1 MRLAYT
7 DKHFA
12 PMGVSMPGVPML
24 LDDQE
29 RFIEVP
35 QRWLLEL
42 AILNGR
48 TRSAATWRSYAEALY
63 DWLRTGVTNGW
74 RWEDATET
82 QLATYRNNMLAS
94 QTAFGRPHSES
105 TINGRLRRVI
115 YFYRW
120 AARNDLLPHRDL
132 VYESVLVSRDAQWEL
147 LGHLGIRRQRESPRL
162 LLRDY
167 RRQPRG
173 LSRGEILAI
182 RSQLTNE
189 RDRLIMDWGLY
200 TGARLGEIHGLSVDR
215 IPRVQPGFASP
226 FVQLDL
232 HMTKGRRRRWLWV
245 PLELVD
251 RTWRYIDRDRRRL
264 VRDGARPPALWLGR
278 WGRPLARGSIEG
290 MFRHACLRA
299 GTEGHFHMLR
309 HTYAIVMLRILT
321 YVNRKRGLAGSTNA
335 LKAVQILLGHAGLAS
350 TAIYLQ
356 SLQVDEPTMGSA
368 VEALGDL
375 LNPQRYPA

>member
-1 MRLAYT
+1 MLAMSACSGFWLSIIYPAATTRPAAAPPGDSPCIRLYMDENAQSVIVETRLTSLRSPNSIRLSFCILWVCLLMRLAYT
-7 DKHFA
+7 DNHFA

-48 TRSAATWRSYAEALY
+48 TRSPATWRSYAEALY
-63 DWLRTGVTNGW
+63 DWLRTCVTNSW
-74 RWEDATET
+74 RWEDAIDS
-82 QLATYRNNMLAS
+82 QLATHRNNMLAN

-132 VYESVLVSRDAQWEL
+132 VYESVLVSRDAQREL
-147 LGHLGIRRQRESPRL
+147 LGHLGMRRQRESPRL

-182 RSQLTNE
+182 RSQLTSE

-232 HMTKGRRRRWLWV
+232 HITKGRRRRWLWV
-245 PLELVD
+245 PLELVLSD
-251 RTWRYIDRDRRRL
+251 SRRT
-264 VRDGARPPALWLGR
+264 AS
-278 WGRPLARGSIEG
+278 RGWFDSEC
-290 MFRHACLRA
+290 R
-299 GTEGHFHMLR
+299 
-309 HTYAIVMLRILT
+309 
-321 YVNRKRGLAGSTNA
+321 
-335 LKAVQILLGHAGLAS
+335 
-350 TAIYLQ
+350 
-356 SLQVDEPTMGSA
+356 
-368 VEALGDL
+368 
-375 LNPQRYPA
+375 